1 MKVYSLKERDFHGE
15 CFLKKV
21 KQDRENVKI
30 PSAAYG
36 NARFCGNRRRVS
48 ETRNSVSVPILHFFK
63 FLTSGIPKIYFF
75 CYTAVVLRF
84 EWVKNAV
91 WERFS
96 GFFRMIVSFFFNFC
110 YLILLVIFFP
120 YLIFSALF
128 RGKYREGFS
137 EKFLG
142 CVPKCVSKCGTNAR
156 RVWIHAVSVGEVN
169 LAASILRELERRHPD
184 WEFVISS
191 TSRTGLELA
200 RKKFAGKTVFYAPLD
215 LSWAV
220 GQAFS
225 RLQPDFLI
233 LVELEIWPNL
243 LLQAKRRGIP
253 VFVMNGRLGEKS
265 FRNYRRVRPIF
276 ARLMRTLALVT
287 AQDEA
292 SAERFRALGV
302 PDDRVVNVGSIK
314 YDGAQSDRGN
324 EKTRRLAALW
334 DVRETDRIFLAGST
348 QDPEESMALEV
359 FRRLKPTHPELRLI
373 LVPRHA
379 ERFGEVEKM
388 LEKEGTDFQRRSEL
402 SEENQDGTPNE
413 SRNEIPRKDILLVD
427 TIGELGGWWGTSF
440 AGFVGGSMGSRG
452 GQNMLEPAAFGTA
465 VSFGP
470 NTWNFRD
477 IVNAL
482 LSHSAAVVVR
492 STDEMT
498 DFVRKTLED
507 ADFAQTLGRNA
518 AALVA
523 SQQGALKKTMDL
535 FDSQTGN

>member
-1 MKVYSLKERDFHGE
+1 
-15 CFLKKV
+15 
-21 KQDRENVKI
+21 
-30 PSAAYG
+30 
-36 NARFCGNRRRVS
+36 
-48 ETRNSVSVPILHFFK
+48 
-63 FLTSGIPKIYFF
+63 
-75 CYTAVVLRF
+75 
-84 EWVKNAV
+84 
-91 WERFS
+91 
-96 GFFRMIVSFFFNFC
+96 
-110 YLILLVIFFP
+110 
-120 YLIFSALF
+120 
-128 RGKYREGFS
+128 
-137 EKFLG
+137 
-142 CVPKCVSKCGTNAR
+142 
-156 RVWIHAVSVGEVN
+156 
-169 LAASILRELERRHPD
+169 
-184 WEFVISS
+184 
-191 TSRTGLELA
+191 
-200 RKKFAGKTVFYAPLD
+200 
-215 LSWAV
+215 
-220 GQAFS
+220 
-225 RLQPDFLI
+225 
-233 LVELEIWPNL
+233 
-243 LLQAKRRGIP
+243 
-253 VFVMNGRLGEKS
+253 
-265 FRNYRRVRPIF
+265 
-276 ARLMRTLALVT
+276 
-287 AQDEA
+287 
-292 SAERFRALGV
+292 
-302 PDDRVVNVGSIK
+302 
-314 YDGAQSDRGN
+314 
-324 EKTRRLAALW
+324 
-334 DVRETDRIFLAGST
+334 
-348 QDPEESMALEV
+348 MALEV